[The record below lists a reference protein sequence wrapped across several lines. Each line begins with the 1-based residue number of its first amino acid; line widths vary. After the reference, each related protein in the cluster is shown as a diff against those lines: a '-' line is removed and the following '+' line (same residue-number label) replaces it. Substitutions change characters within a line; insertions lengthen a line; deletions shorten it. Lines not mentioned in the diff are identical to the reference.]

1 VIIVED
7 VHYSYDGIY
16 TALQGVSLQIE
27 KGERVAIMGTNGA
40 GKTTLIKHM
49 NGLLRPQ
56 QGRVIVDG
64 IDAKSL
70 SIAELSRTVGLVWQN
85 PDHQLFLDSVKKEI
99 EFGLRNLGFTTEEAE
114 EKCVKT
120 LQDLGL
126 EGFAERS
133 PFALS
138 GGERKRV
145 ALATVL
151 ATEPQVLALDE
162 PTIGQDAHQKELLA
176 RMLINLNERG
186 RTVIVVTHDVEFVI
200 ENFPRTIA
208 MAEGRIVS
216 DGSTGAVLSND
227 DVLERCSLT
236 PPQLT
241 VAARALHR
249 VFPQVPAR
257 LSLLSELEEVVSE
270 ILGGTT

>member
-1 VIIVED
+1 
-7 VHYSYDGIY
+7 
-16 TALQGVSLQIE
+16 
-27 KGERVAIMGTNGA
+27 MGFF
-40 GKTTLIKHM
+40 
-49 NGLLRPQ
+49 
-56 QGRVIVDG
+56 D
-64 IDAKSL
+64 L
-70 SIAELSRTVGLVWQN
+70 SK
-85 PDHQLFLDSVKKEI
+85 DHQLFLDSVRKEI
-99 EFGLRNLGFTTEEAE
+99 EFGLKNLGFTTEEAE
-114 EKCVKT
+114 EKCVRT
-120 LQDLGL
+120 LQNLDL

-208 MAEGRIVS
+208 MAEGRIVA

>member
-1 VIIVED
+1 MIIVED
-7 VHYSYDGIY
+7 VHYTYDGIY

-99 EFGLRNLGFTTEEAE
+99 EFGLKNLGFTTEEAE

-126 EGFAERS
+126 EGLAERS

-162 PTIGQDAHQKELLA
+162 PTIGQDAHQKERLA
-176 RMLINLNERG
+176 RMLIDLNERG

-208 MAEGRIVS
+208 MAEGRIVA
-216 DGSTGAVLSND
+216 DGSTGAVLSHD

-241 VAARALHR
+241 VAARTLHR

-257 LSLLSELEEVVSE
+257 LSLLSELEEAVSE